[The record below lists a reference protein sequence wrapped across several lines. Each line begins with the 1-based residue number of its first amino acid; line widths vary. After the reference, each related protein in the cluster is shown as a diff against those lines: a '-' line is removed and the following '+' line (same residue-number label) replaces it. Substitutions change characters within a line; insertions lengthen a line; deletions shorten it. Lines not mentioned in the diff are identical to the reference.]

1 VSSTPRSVWRPGRLL
16 LGIVPGAA
24 VLFLDSPLQHQG
36 ELGDLPARAA
46 AVALVMAIWW
56 LTEAIPIYWTACVPL
71 VAFPALGVFGKGF
84 AGDLAAS
91 VLPYLDPYIFLFAG
105 GMAIAAAMQQWNL
118 HRRLALAIMDAIGSD
133 PNRLLAGV
141 LVATAFVSMWISNT
155 ATATMMLPIG
165 LALVL
170 QLERLSGGQRLERY
184 GMALMLAIAW
194 GSNLGGIGTKIG
206 TAPNA
211 QLAGFLERRGV
222 SISFLDFLVVGLPFV
237 AMMLPVAWWLLCRLA
252 AGDRLPRG
260 NAREVVR
267 AERRQL
273 GSIAPGERVVLV
285 VFLVTAALWISSQ
298 PLTGALAP
306 LFGGFRLRS
315 AHVEGGLAM
324 AAALALLLLRSE
336 RNVEQGRRRAPV
348 LAPRSLLAVPWE
360 TLLLLGG
367 GFAMAAAI
375 QESGLSAWMAG
386 ELAAIAG
393 MPALAQIVVA
403 ALVTVAISAVASNTA
418 TVAVM
423 LVVLADAA
431 SPQARDAVLFAATL
445 AASCDFALPVGT
457 PPNAIV
463 FGSGYV
469 RIPVMARYGAPF
481 DLVAAVA
488 AALWCSWI
496 VPIVLR

>member
-1 VSSTPRSVWRPGRLL
+1 MDFGLRHAWRPWGLA
-16 LGIVPGAA
+16 LGLAAAAA
-24 VLFLDSPLQHQG
+24 VYFVDSPLRQQG
-36 ELGDLPARAA
+36 AAGDLPARAA
-46 AVALVMAIWW
+46 AVALLMAIWW

-71 VAFPALGVFGKGF
+71 VAFPALGVFGRGF
-84 AGDLAAS
+84 AGDVAAS

-170 QLERLSGGQRLERY
+170 QLERQSGGERLARY

-222 SISFLDFLVVGLPFV
+222 SLSFLDFLVVGLPFV
-237 AMMLPVAWWLLCRLA
+237 VMMLPVAWAILCRLA

-260 NAREVVR
+260 DARDVVR

-298 PLTGALAP
+298 PLTGWLAP

-315 AHVEGGLAM
+315 AHVEGGVAI
-324 AAALALLLLRSE
+324 AAAVALLVLRSE

-367 GFAMAAAI
+367 GFAMASAI

-393 MPALAQIVVA
+393 LPTLAQVVVA

-431 SPQARDAVLFAATL
+431 SPGARDAVLFAATL